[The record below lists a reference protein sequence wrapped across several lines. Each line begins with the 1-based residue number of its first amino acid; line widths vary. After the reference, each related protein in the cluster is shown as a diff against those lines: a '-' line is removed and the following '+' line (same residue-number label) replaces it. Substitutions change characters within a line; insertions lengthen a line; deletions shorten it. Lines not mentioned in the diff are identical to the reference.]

1 MVKVKKINTEYGY
14 FSPFPTRLR
23 LLLEKNEISQEEL
36 ANYVGVK
43 RQSIA
48 SWKDGKTLP
57 DIESL

>member
-1 MVKVKKINTEYGY
+1 MVKAKKINTEYGY

-43 RQSIA
+43 RQSMLME
-48 SWKDGKTLP
+48 GR
-57 DIESL
+57 